1 MKEDLWPYGYDIYT
15 KNNGLM
21 GETVIMELQN
31 RNAVKIMEF
40 IDAFIW
46 EIIHY
51 LIEFMFYMVLSK
63 FIPVG
68 QLTKI
73 ELIFYFIIMFANTKI
88 KSKLARKV
96 LLRKYQPSKKTFQNE

>member
-40 IDAFIW
+40 IDAFI
-46 EIIHY
+46 
-51 LIEFMFYMVLSK
+51 
-63 FIPVG
+63 
-68 QLTKI
+68 
-73 ELIFYFIIMFANTKI
+73 
-88 KSKLARKV
+88 
-96 LLRKYQPSKKTFQNE
+96 

>member
-1 MKEDLWPYGYDIYT
+1 
-15 KNNGLM
+15 
-21 GETVIMELQN
+21 
-31 RNAVKIMEF
+31 
-40 IDAFIW
+40 
-46 EIIHY
+46 
-51 LIEFMFYMVLSK
+51 MFYMVLSK